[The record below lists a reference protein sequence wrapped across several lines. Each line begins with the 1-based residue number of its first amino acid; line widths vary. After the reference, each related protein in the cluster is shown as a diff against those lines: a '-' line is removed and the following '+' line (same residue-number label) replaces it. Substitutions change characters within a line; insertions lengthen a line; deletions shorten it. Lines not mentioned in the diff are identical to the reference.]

1 MEHVLEDA
9 RRAGARLLDCQSTLT
24 AVPFYAA
31 LGFREVG
38 PVVVTL
44 RPGIE
49 FPAVRM
55 QRLL

>member
-1 MEHVLEDA
+1 MAEA

-24 AVPFYAA
+24 AVPFYAS

-38 PVVVTL
+38 PVLVTL

-49 FPAVRM
+49 FPAMRM
-55 QRLL
+55 QRAL